1 MGWTIATLSSG
12 KRARKEFSNARDITD
27 WRDTHIR
34 FEETQPLRDESITL
48 DALRDVLREINS
60 PPYPNAFLLPGRP
73 INPHDGD
80 YPLDGAYWTDCASN
94 QHQLDLDFTSDLIA
108 QDSSLHERSE
118 VALEA
123 LPFLRGVARLET
135 FSSGAGLPMV
145 GKKDY
150 PKRLNMR
157 VWVQTDRPY
166 TLAELAHYYQPW
178 IEAELVDGAMFQANR
193 RCYVQHPHLFNT
205 ANRLGNAEWCR
216 LIEGEPLNV
225 SKLNSAYKKP
235 ISSYKKPVSLDN
247 KPQFDSREVK
257 SMKKLIRNTSRDK
270 LPSLLSELAEAGKLE
285 GNRNALFPW
294 LFDREAFFNSGDCAL
309 LIAQILEDPKVCGDR
324 QSWLK
329 SGAKWAST
337 KILNQLRQD
346 AQVWAAKNPE
356 RVYRFDEID
365 LAKRDWTEL
374 RTLRAAAI
382 KSGCGTNKTKGVIY
396 ELVEWAKETN
406 QSVLIVTP
414 FVAVTEEIAE
424 AVDIRHYHSLGS
436 KREQREQALT
446 SSIRIA
452 TCSPS
457 LQLFE
462 KLGDTPEF
470 DIVVIDEASIVF
482 RGIGDPETSW
492 RYMNWLFKLC
502 DKSKHVY
509 AFDADLDEYTL
520 WCLQQIENFQPEQFS
535 LYLNSADYGRD
546 YGVSLFDNYEAI
558 LGDLI
563 STLNAGKRVAVA
575 LDVKD
580 EFGAITGFGK
590 FLEKHCPN
598 TVFRG
603 FDSKTVTPE
612 LKTDADR
619 VISEWLKDGM
629 NCLAVSPWAAVGWD
643 YLHDD
648 EIFDEVFVIGT
659 VGFLEATRVWQWI
672 RRFRLTRTAKIH
684 LGHRT
689 ELPFSD
695 DVEKTILREKR
706 RIASNREDAWKVA
719 TKQRLKLDKANPTWW
734 FRELLKDKG
743 ANLNIIVDSDS
754 EETPLTDDLKE
765 TRKAVKKA
773 IAREI
778 SESEE
783 ARRILSNFQ
792 TLSPFGFIKAQS
804 ATDAE
809 LLALKKRTERIDERQ
824 AKRTCEILYWD
835 EDERREADEREI
847 LPYNVI
853 LGRFFDAAWL
863 VIGELVDIDRFPTIA
878 HWYSEPESGPIYGMF
893 DEIDFKPI
901 QAVLKTHYWSL
912 KDSMPSLGRDCVS
925 EPQRVL
931 RPLATDLDLS
941 FTTKKDH
948 EIPGEMNVSAKEARN
963 ALWKHYEQTKET
975 GFNPRLKVAPKLAW
989 CVQHCLGKQRRNEP
1003 LCFEEQQFL
1012 LSRPTSF
1019 VIQRKK
1025 FVSSLW
1031 LYEMKRARD
1040 AIEDKAG
1047 FARNHTEYCGCD
1059 WCKEQ
1064 RRSLAV

>member
-1 MGWTIATLSSG
+1 MSWTIATPSSG
-12 KRARKEFSNARDITD
+12 KRARKEFRDSLDVTNY
-27 WRDTHIR
+27 RDTHI
-34 FEETQPLRDESITL
+34 FLEDTQPLSDESLTL
-48 DALRDVLREINS
+48 QLLRDVIWEINS
-60 PPYPNAFLLPGRP
+60 PPHPNAFLLPGLP
-73 INPHDGD
+73 VNPHEGD

-145 GKKDY
+145 GKKNY

-178 IEAELVDGAMFQANR
+178 IEAELVDGGLFQANR
-193 RCYVQHPHLFNT
+193 RCYVQHPHLENT
-205 ANRLGNAEWCR
+205 ENLLENAEWCR
-216 LIEGEPLNV
+216 LVEGEPLNV
-225 SKLNSAYKKP
+225 SKLNAAYKKP
-235 ISSYKKPVSLDN
+235 TSSYNKPASLDKN
-247 KPQFDSREVK
+247 PKFDSKEVK
-257 SMKKLIRNTSRDK
+257 AMKNLIRNTSRDK
-270 LPSLLSELAEAGKLE
+270 LPSLLNELAEAGKLE
-285 GNRNALFPW
+285 NNRNALFPW

-324 QSWLK
+324 KGWLN
-329 SGAKWAST
+329 SGAKWAS
-337 KILNQLRQD
+337 KRILDQLRQD
-346 AQVWAAKNPE
+346 AQIWAARNPE

-374 RTLRAAAI
+374 RSLRAAAI

-396 ELVEWAKETN
+396 DLVRWAKETD
-406 QSVLIVTP
+406 QSFLIVTP

-424 AVDIRHYHSLGS
+424 AVDIRHYHSLGD
-436 KREQREQALT
+436 KRHQREQALT

-462 KLGDTPEF
+462 KLGETPEF

-482 RGIGDPETSW
+482 RGMGEPETSW
-492 RYMNWLFKLC
+492 RYIHWLFKLC

-509 AFDADLDEYTL
+509 AFDADLDEHTL
-520 WCLQQIENFQPEQFS
+520 WCLQQIENYQPEQFS
-535 LYLNSADYGRD
+535 LYLNSAEYGRD
-546 YGVSLFDNYEAI
+546 YNVSLFENYESL

-563 STLNAGKRVAVA
+563 ATLNAGKRVAIA

-580 EFGAITGFGK
+580 ADGAITGFGK

-598 TVFRG
+598 TVFKG

-643 YLHDD
+643 YLHND
-648 EIFDEVFVIGT
+648 EIFDEVFVLST
-659 VGFLEATRVWQWI
+659 VGFLEATRIWQWI
-672 RRFRLTRTAKIH
+672 RRFRLTRTAKIY
-684 LGHRT
+684 LNPKT
-689 ELPFSD
+689 ALPFSD
-695 DVEKTILREKR
+695 DVEKTIFREKGQTV
-706 RIASNREDAWKVA
+706 SNREDAWKVA
-719 TKQRLKLDKANPTWW
+719 TKQRLKLDQANPTWW

-743 ANLNIIVDSDS
+743 ANLNIIAEPDS
-754 EETPLTDDLKE
+754 EETPLTDELKE

-792 TLSPFGFIKAQS
+792 IWSPFGFIKAQN

-809 LLALKKRTERIDERQ
+809 ILALKKRTERIDERQ

-835 EDERREADEREI
+835 EDERREADDKEI
-847 LPYNVI
+847 LEYNVI

-878 HWYSEPESGPIYGMF
+878 HWYTDPESEPIYGMF

-901 QAVLKTHYWSL
+901 QEVLETHYCSL
-912 KDSMPSLGRDCVS
+912 KDSMPSLGRDCLS

-948 EIPGEMNVSAKEARN
+948 EIPNEMNVTAMEARN
-963 ALWKHYEQTKET
+963 ALWKHYEDTKET
-975 GFNPRLKVAPKLAW
+975 RFNPRLKVTPKLAW
-989 CVQHCLGKQRRNEP
+989 CVEHCLGKQRRNEP

-1047 FARNHTEYCGCD
+1047 FSQNHTEYCGCD
-1059 WCKEQ
+1059 WCLRQ
-1064 RRSLAV
+1064 RRCLAV

>member
-48 DALRDVLREINS
+48 DELRDVLREINS
-60 PPYPNAFLLPGRP
+60 PPYPNAFLLPGTP

-94 QHQLDLDFTSDLIA
+94 QHQLDLYFTSDLIA
-108 QDSSLHERSE
+108 QDSPLHERDG
-118 VALEA
+118 VAVES
-123 LPFLRGVARLET
+123 LPFLKGTKRFVT

-145 GKKDY
+145 GKKNY
-150 PKRLNMR
+150 PKRVSLR
-157 VWVQTDRPY
+157 VWVETDRPY

-178 IEAELVDGAMFQANR
+178 IEAGLIDAAMFQPNR

-205 ANRLGNAEWCR
+205 ENLLENAEWCR
-216 LIEGEPLNV
+216 FIDGEPLNL
-225 SKLNSAYKKP
+225 SELNSAHKKP
-235 ISSYKKPVSLDN
+235 ISSYNKPVSLDN
-247 KPQFDSREVK
+247 KHKVDSKEVK
-257 SMKKLIRNTSRDK
+257 AMKKLIRDTSRDK
-270 LPSLLSELAEAGKLE
+270 LPSLLNELAEAGKLE
-285 GNRNALFPW
+285 HNRNDIFPW

-309 LIAQILEDPKVCGDR
+309 LIAQILENPKVCGDR
-324 QSWLK
+324 QGWLK
-329 SGAKWAST
+329 SGEKWAA
-337 KILNQLRQD
+337 KRILAQLRQD
-346 AQVWAAKNPE
+346 AQVWAARNPE

-374 RTLRAAAI
+374 RSLRAAAI

-396 ELVEWAKETN
+396 DLVRWAKETD

-424 AVDIRHYHSLGS
+424 AVDIRHYHSLGD
-436 KREQREQALT
+436 KRHQREQALT
-446 SSIRIA
+446 YSVRIA

-462 KLGDTPEF
+462 KLGETPEF

-482 RGIGDPETSW
+482 RGMGEPETSW
-492 RYMNWLFKLC
+492 RYIHWLFKLC

-509 AFDADLDEYTL
+509 AFDADLDEHTL
-520 WCLQQIENFQPEQFS
+520 WCLQQIENYQPEQFS
-535 LYLNSADYGRD
+535 LYLNSAEYGRD
-546 YGVSLFDNYEAI
+546 YNVSLFENYEAI

-563 STLNAGKRVAVA
+563 AALNAGKRVAIA

-580 EFGAITGFGK
+580 ADGAITGFGK
-590 FLEKHCPN
+590 FLEEHCPN

-643 YLHDD
+643 YLHND
-648 EIFDEVFVIGT
+648 EIFDEVFVLST
-659 VGFLEATRVWQWI
+659 VGFLEATRIWQWI
-672 RRFRLTRTAKIH
+672 RRFRLTRTAKIY
-684 LGHRT
+684 LNPKT
-689 ELPFSD
+689 ALPFSD
-695 DVEKTILREKR
+695 DVEKTIFREKGQT
-706 RIASNREDAWKVA
+706 ASNREDAWKIA
-719 TKQRLKLDKANPTWW
+719 TKQRLKLDQANPTWW
-734 FRELLKDKG
+734 LRELLKDKG
-743 ANLNIIVDSDS
+743 TNLDIIAEPDS
-754 EETPLTDDLKE
+754 EETPLTDELKE
-765 TRKAVKKA
+765 IRKAFKA
-773 IAREI
+773 SIAGEI

-783 ARRILSNFQ
+783 ARRILSDFKEW
-792 TLSPFGFIKAQS
+792 SPFGFIKAQN

-809 LLALKKRTERIDERQ
+809 ILALKKRTERIDERQ

-835 EDERREADEREI
+835 EEERRDADNKEI
-847 LPYNVI
+847 LEYNVI

-878 HWYSEPESGPIYGMF
+878 HWYSDPESEPIFGLF

-901 QAVLKTHYWSL
+901 QAVLERHYYAL
-912 KDSMPSLGRDCVS
+912 KDKMPSLGRDCLS

-931 RPLATDLDLS
+931 RPLIASLDLS
-941 FTTKKDH
+941 FTTKKEH
-948 EIPGEMNVSAKEARN
+948 EIPQGMTVDAKKARAALWNHYENTKEA
-963 ALWKHYEQTKET
+963 
-975 GFNPRLKVAPKLAW
+975 GFNPRMKLALKLAW
-989 CVQHCLGKQRRNEP
+989 CVQHCLDKQRRNEP

-1012 LSRPTSF
+1012 LSREKTF
-1019 VIQRKK
+1019 VIKRKK
-1025 FVSSLW
+1025 FVSWLW
-1031 LYEMKRARD
+1031 LYEMEQAKT
-1040 AIEDKAG
+1040 AIDDKAG
-1047 FARNHTEYCGCD
+1047 FTQNHTEYCGCD
-1059 WCKEQ
+1059 WCLRK